1 MVGIELYVAWHKQIQ
16 QAIPII
22 VAPSWPRGPTTK
34 SDAGFLRHISKGSI
48 VIVVIKTVLSVIGN
62 VDVWPAIIIIIAHS
76 HAESPS
82 LIRHA
87 SFGSYVCEGAV
98 MIVVQQHSAGSWLLP
113 FQGSKRGAVEQID
126 VQPAVVVIIKQS
138 YT

>member
-1 MVGIELYVAWHKQIQ
+1 MVGIELHVTWHKQIQ

-22 VAPSWPRGPTTK
+22 VAPSWPCGPTTK
-34 SDAGFLRHISKGSI
+34 SDAGFLSHISEGSI
-48 VIVVIKTVLSVIGN
+48 VIVVIETVLSVIRN
-62 VDVWPAIIIIIAHS
+62 VNVRPAIIIVIAYS

-87 SFGSYVCEGAV
+87 SFGSYVGEGAV
-98 MIVVQQHSAGSWLLP
+98 VIVVQQHSAGIWLLP
-113 FQGSKRGAVEQID
+113 FQGSKRGAVEQKD